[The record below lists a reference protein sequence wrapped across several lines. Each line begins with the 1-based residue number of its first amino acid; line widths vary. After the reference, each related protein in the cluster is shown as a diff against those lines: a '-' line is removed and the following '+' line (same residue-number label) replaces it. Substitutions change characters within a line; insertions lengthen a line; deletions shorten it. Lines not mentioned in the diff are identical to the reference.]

1 MKRRLFTA
9 AACVAA
15 FFLVCTHGF
24 AQTVLSPLPLAK
36 NKFIVISHRGNH
48 VNVPE
53 NTVASVTEA
62 IKSGA
67 DYAEIDLRTTKDGY
81 LVLCHDASV
90 DRMTDGKGNIK
101 DLTLEEIKK
110 LKITDNGVVYRIP
123 EFREVLAACQRRIN
137 IYLDFK
143 DADAAES
150 YRQLKAAGMEKN
162 VVVYLNKVPQYKD
175 WRTVAPQMPLMSS
188 IPREIKTAVQLDQF
202 LGQVR
207 IETLDNVYDTAL
219 LAVTRAR
226 GIAVWLDVE
235 GKDENPA
242 IWQEALGKGVQG
254 VQTDHPDSLISYLN
268 QYHWRD
274 GVTRP

>member
-1 MKRRLFTA
+1 MYKLFFF
-9 AACVAA
+9 CLA
-15 FFLVCTHGF
+15 FAFSFWHAG
-24 AQTVLSPLPLAK
+24 AQQSPLPLSK
-36 NKFIVISHRGNH
+36 NKFIVIAHRGNH

-101 DLTLEEIKK
+101 DLTLQEIKK
-110 LKITDNGVVYRIP
+110 LKITAANGMVYRIP
-123 EFREVLAACQRRIN
+123 EFREVLAACQGRIN

-150 YRQLKAAGMEKN
+150 YRQLKAAGMEKK

-175 WRTVAPQMPLMSS
+175 WRNYGRLQG
-188 IPREIKTAVQLDQF
+188 EIK
-202 LGQVR
+202 
-207 IETLDNVYDTAL
+207 AL
-219 LAVTRAR
+219 YELIQTGKR
-226 GIAVWLDVE
+226 GYFE
-235 GKDENPA
+235 
-242 IWQEALGKGVQG
+242 
-254 VQTDHPDSLISYLN
+254 
-268 QYHWRD
+268 
-274 GVTRP
+274 